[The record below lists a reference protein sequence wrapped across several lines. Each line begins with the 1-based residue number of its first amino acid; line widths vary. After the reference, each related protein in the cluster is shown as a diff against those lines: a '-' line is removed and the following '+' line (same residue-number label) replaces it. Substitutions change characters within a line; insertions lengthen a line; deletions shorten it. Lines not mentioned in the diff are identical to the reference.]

1 MGNHYHRFET
11 PEGNLVEGMKWL
23 QNTYTRKF
31 NESLWHSRVTS
42 CPKAATYYQHEIGR
56 RVAQLYLWNIPD
68 PVGQR
73 E

>member
-56 RVAQLYLWNIPD
+56 RDLEH
-68 PVGQR
+68 VGPGNESDGPLHR
-73 E
+73 